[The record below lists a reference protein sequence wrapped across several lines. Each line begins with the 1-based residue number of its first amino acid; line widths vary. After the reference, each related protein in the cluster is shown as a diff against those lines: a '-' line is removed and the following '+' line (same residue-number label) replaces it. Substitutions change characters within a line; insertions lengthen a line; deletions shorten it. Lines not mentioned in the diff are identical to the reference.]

1 MRTNGMLIPLRRACA
16 TATLLLAAGAAQA
29 LDVTGSLITQ
39 DDKPFNGVI
48 KWKAS
53 GRVYIISANKVDLE
67 LPPAQIK
74 EMTIPEPA
82 GYADAVK
89 AVQDGHPDQ
98 AIPALDRIAQ
108 DYLMLKWDEPAT
120 RYLVQA
126 YLAKGDAA
134 GALRACDKVIAFK
147 PEAAYSGDMA
157 PLYWQAL
164 LKSDKPSKLEDL
176 IDQAIKTGSPDST
189 ASALTMR
196 GDMLS
201 AKGDFKGALKDGYLR
216 VVTLFRSVKAAQH
229 EALFKAAKAFDQ
241 LNQPS
246 RAEMMRKQLLT
257 EFGSSEWAAQIK
269 GAK

>member
-1 MRTNGMLIPLRRACA
+1 MRTKGMLIPLRRAYA

-29 LDVTGSLITQ
+29 LDVTGSLVTQ

-53 GRVYIISANKVDLE
+53 GRVYVITSGKVDLE
-67 LPPAQIK
+67 LPPAQVK
-74 EMTIPEPA
+74 ELSIPEPA

-89 AVQDGHPDQ
+89 AVQEGRADQ
-98 AIPALDRIAQ
+98 AIAALDRISQ

-126 YLAKGDAA
+126 YLAKGDSA
-134 GALRACDKVIAFK
+134 GALRACDRVIASN
-147 PEAAYSGDMA
+147 PEAAFSGDMA
-157 PLYWQAL
+157 PLDWQAL
-164 LKSDKPSKLEDL
+164 LKSDKPAKLEDL
-176 IDQAIKTGSPDST
+176 IDQAIKTGVPDST
-189 ASALTMR
+189 ANALTMR

-201 AKGDFKGALKDGYLR
+201 AKGDFKNALKDGYLR
-216 VVTLFRSVKAAQH
+216 VVTLFRSVKAVQP

-241 LNQPS
+241 INQPS

-257 EFGSSEWAAQIK
+257 EYGNSEWAAQIK
-269 GAK
+269 GGK